1 MRVHRIVIEHSGEAI
16 PAPSL
21 RASAALEEL
30 PRLIVPMLVSAG
42 PAIEADW
49 ALEVN

>member
-1 MRVHRIVIEHSGEAI
+1 MASVIQHSGEAR

-30 PRLIVPMLVSAG
+30 PRFIVPMLVSAG
-42 PAIEADW
+42 PAIEADR
-49 ALEVN
+49 ALEVK